1 MKLVAITV
9 AGLVCMT
16 AGAVHA
22 QGAKAQVREAPAAG
36 APKPVTPAAPA
47 ASATPTASA
56 AGDRSCVL
64 VTQTGD
70 QYVEQPLAGFDPAVT
85 SQPLPPITAP
95 NAAMIVC
102 IRTTIVPE
110 ITDYR
115 VLTELRLPLSIR
127 AGQKTLFLG
136 ASGGKLQA
144 GTPEGEA
151 TPEDTKAIQDRLD
164 EMDAAMAQALAKK
177 K

>member
-22 QGAKAQVREAPAAG
+22 QDSKAQGSKAQAPGAPKAG
-36 APKPVTPAAPA
+36 APTPVAPAVPAAPP
-47 ASATPTASA
+47 AS
-56 AGDRSCVL
+56 DRSCVL

-70 QYVEQPLAGFDPAVT
+70 QYAEQPLPGFDPAVT
-85 SQPLPPITAP
+85 SQPLPPITAA

-102 IRTTIVPE
+102 IRTTIIPE
-110 ITDYR
+110 VTDYR

-127 AGQKTLFLG
+127 VGQKTLFLG

-144 GTPEGEA
+144 GMPEGEA
-151 TPEDTKAIQDRLD
+151 TAEDTKAVQDRLD
-164 EMDAAMAQALAKK
+164 EMNDAMAKALAKK
-177 K
+177 KK